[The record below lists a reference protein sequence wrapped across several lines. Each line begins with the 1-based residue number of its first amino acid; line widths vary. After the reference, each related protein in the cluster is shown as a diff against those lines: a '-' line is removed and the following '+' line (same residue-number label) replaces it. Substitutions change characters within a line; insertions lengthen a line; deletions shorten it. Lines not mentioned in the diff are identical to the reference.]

1 MPRPVCWMVLKIQK
15 GRPPPRTVSPSVGC
29 LPFLHRFADSF
40 ITGGHCPTQGRTPFR
55 NRKSPAGGLWRD
67 AHSSASI
74 TSNSSF
80 ALSFS
85 RWSRN
90 FSMSKRFFSSQ
101 SAVYWKLGC
110 FVRSY
115 LSDKNGLTPR
125 SWRMHLP
132 PSSTASSSTLASS
145 LPQCQVMN
153 SKTSKKIAPLLK
165 GEGLSHLYNTY
176 LVALITRLAKQS
188 KV

>member
-1 MPRPVCWMVLKIQK
+1 MTVEEFKKLFEEWVSSLKEYKDGEIEWLVCNMVHSEFGIPGFMSVKIRERLLSKELMLVRSDLIFIEK
-15 GRPPPRTVSPSVGC
+15 GTDDP
-29 LPFLHRFADSF
+29 A
-40 ITGGHCPTQGRTPFR
+40 TPQ
-55 NRKSPAGGLWRD
+55 GGLRRD
-67 AHSSASI
+67 AHPSASI

-80 ALSFS
+80 AFSFS

-115 LSDKNGLTPR
+115 LSDRNGLTPR

-145 LPQCQVMN
+145 WPV
-153 SKTSKKIAPLLK
+153 
-165 GEGLSHLYNTY
+165 
-176 LVALITRLAKQS
+176 RW
-188 KV
+188 

>member
-1 MPRPVCWMVLKIQK
+1 MPRPVCGMVLKIQK
-15 GRPPPRTVSPSVGC
+15 GARRPAQSARLLDACPSRFLPAASLQAGVVPRREGTP
-29 LPFLHRFADSF
+29 
-40 ITGGHCPTQGRTPFR
+40 GHG
-55 NRKSPAGGLWRD
+55 KSPAAGALRRD
-67 AHSSASI
+67 AYSSASI

-115 LSDKNGLTPR
+115 LSDRNGLTPR

-132 PSSTASSSTLASS
+132 PSSTASSSTLA
-145 LPQCQVMN
+145 N
-153 SKTSKKIAPLLK
+153 SWP
-165 GEGLSHLYNTY
+165 
-176 LVALITRLAKQS
+176 VRW
-188 KV
+188 

>member
-1 MPRPVCWMVLKIQK
+1 MPGSQGWTSSASA
-15 GRPPPRTVSPSVGC
+15 PRTSSTQSPYRRA
-29 LPFLHRFADSF
+29 LFR
-40 ITGGHCPTQGRTPFR
+40 TGRERPDME
-55 NRKSPAGGLWRD
+55 KAPAEGALRRD
-67 AHSSASI
+67 AHPSASI

-80 ALSFS
+80 ARSFS

-115 LSDKNGLTPR
+115 LSDRNGLTPR

-132 PSSTASSSTLASS
+132 PSSTASSSTLANSM
-145 LPQCQVMN
+145 QHCQVKN
-153 SKTSKKIAPLLK
+153 SFFLLFIH
-165 GEGLSHLYNTY
+165 GIL
-176 LVALITRLAKQS
+176 
-188 KV
+188 